1 MKKKLVRQSSINT
14 KLTNKIIKGAKEFKV
29 KELPS
34 SVMFQVRNDPKHLGF
49 LLARHKVVG
58 KLLRGKNNVLEIGC
72 QDGFG
77 TYLIS
82 EYVEK
87 ITAIDIEKQ
96 HIDEA
101 KKVWKDYA
109 NKIDFRNLDITKSNY
124 LGKFDSAY
132 MLDVFEH
139 ISPRNSNKFMKSIIR
154 HMSRDALLIVGM
166 PTKESQIYASKLSK
180 LGHINLFSIFEARKY
195 FYKFFDNVL
204 VFGMNDEMLNLNFE
218 PLNHYMICI
227 CTGPKSI

>member
-29 KELPS
+29 KELSS
-34 SVMFQVRNDPKHLGF
+34 SVMFQLHNDPKHLGF
-49 LLARHKVVG
+49 LFARHKVVG
-58 KLLRGKNNVLEIGC
+58 KILRGKNNVLEIGC

-82 EYVEK
+82 EYVDK

-109 NKIDFRNLDITKSNY
+109 YKIDFQNLDITKSNN
-124 LGKFDSAY
+124 LGKFDSVY

-139 ISPRNSNKFMKSIIR
+139 ISPRDSNKFLKSIIR

-180 LGHINLFSIFEARKY
+180 LGHINLFSIFEARRY
-195 FYKFFDNVL
+195 FYNFFDNVL

-218 PLNHYMICI
+218 PLNHYMILICI
-227 CTGPKSI
+227 GPKS